1 MKTAFISVLI
11 ILSLFLF
18 GCGTDVKPNYFLGMF
33 RDDNDID
40 RLSEC
45 LTEMPQVDGD
55 TLIIKSDIPCL
66 TDISNRD
73 TSDPNVDVT
82 FSKIL
87 DNPEFYMDK
96 IVNFVA
102 TVKKIHYSSN
112 VELYTNRQDTS
123 FLITSHGAQ
132 IHIIDEDGEEADVIV
147 NQEYRFKCRIYEIK
161 INETGRWQIQSEFIV
176 TADKKTILHLPE
188 PVEE

>member
-1 MKTAFISVLI
+1 
-11 ILSLFLF
+11 
-18 GCGTDVKPNYFLGMF
+18 
-33 RDDNDID
+33 
-40 RLSEC
+40 
-45 LTEMPQVDGD
+45 MPQVDGD
-55 TLIIKSDIPCL
+55 TLTIKSDIPCL

-102 TVKKIHYSSN
+102 TVKKVQNSSN
-112 VELYTNRQDTS
+112 IELYTNRQDTS

-132 IHIIDEDGEEADVIV
+132 IHIIDEDGEEEDIIV
-147 NQEYRFKCRIYEIK
+147 NQEYRFKCRMYEIR

-176 TADKKTILHLPE
+176 TADRKTIIHLPE